1 MPGTG
6 RPRMRGA
13 FLILTGALLLAG
25 PVRAGPNH
33 AALAREGALTWYVA
47 SMAAD
52 TAEHTAAAFRAAS
65 GITVDVIRMSGQT
78 LFQRLTQDLRAG
90 APICD
95 VFSSTDI
102 AHYDWLKRRNL
113 LAHYVPADA
122 ARVRAPFRDADPDG
136 FFHVTTADLLVLLYN
151 RDQVPVDQAPQA
163 WTDLLDA
170 RWKGRLGL
178 SHPGFS
184 GAMGVWAL
192 AMTERHGDAFLEG
205 LARNQPQVGR
215 SLNDTVTMITAG
227 ERAVAPGILPTALR
241 ARARGNP
248 IEIAY
253 PKDGALLLLF
263 VSGIMADSRH
273 PASARLFMDWLL
285 GPEQSAIEAADF
297 YQPLRPE
304 IAQPAGVPALADIA
318 VMTPRLRAG
327 ETAIPELVERWR
339 DLFGN

>member
-1 MPGTG
+1 
-6 RPRMRGA
+6 MRDA
-13 FLILTGALLLAG
+13 CLIPIGVRRCLSLLIGALLLAG
-25 PVRAGPNH
+25 PARAGSDD
-33 AALAREGALTWYVA
+33 AALTWYVA

-78 LFQRLTQDLRAG
+78 LFQRLIQDLRAG

-113 LAHYVPADA
+113 LARYVPADA

-151 RDQVPVDQAPQA
+151 RDQVPADQAPQA

-170 RWKGRLGL
+170 RWQGRLGL

-184 GAMGVWAL
+184 GAMGIWAL
-192 AMTERHGDAFLEG
+192 AMTERHGDALLEG
-205 LARNQPQVGR
+205 LARNHPQVGR
-215 SLNDTVTMITAG
+215 SLNDMVTMIAAG

-248 IEIAY
+248 VGIAY

-263 VSGIMADSRH
+263 VSGIMAGSRH
-273 PASARLFMDWLL
+273 PANARLFMDWLL

-304 IAQPAGVPALADIA
+304 IAPPAGVPALTDIA
-318 VMTPRLRAG
+318 VMMPRLHAG
-327 ETAIPELVERWR
+327 ETAIPDLVKRWR